1 MEKTTCLKA
10 KYVIGFENDEHVVYE
25 NGQVVFRGDTILYCG
40 NDYDGQADETIDLGL
55 SIISPG
61 FIDLDSDIDTDH
73 SLIDVAFPKSGKDE
87 DRFQINRAVRRG
99 DPYTDEDYLT
109 RQKYSIAQLIKNG
122 ITTAMPIE
130 GELFHGFSQSYRE
143 HELLA
148 QASIEMGMRMY
159 VGPSFKSATDR
170 KLYIDVD
177 KEREKQSFE
186 DAIKFFDKFNGIE
199 GDLIRS
205 FVNPCQ
211 LAITRKEI
219 LLDAFEFAKCKNAPY
234 RLHACEGVHEWEY
247 TKHHFGMTTIDW
259 FESIGLLGD
268 NLLIP
273 HCVTAKNSELKKLAQ
288 NGVSVIH
295 TPFAEAHVGSALL
308 SFGKYA
314 AYGINMTMGTD
325 AQPND
330 MIRNMRF
337 AWDLDRLCFRKR
349 MFFRYHEDGTTE
361 QLLSYEPDYPRT
373 TAKTFFDAATI
384 NGAVALR
391 RDDIGKLCKGAKA
404 DIISVDLNDIQVGPY
419 QDILRTLIVSC
430 TGANVTNTIING
442 KFVMRDK
449 HLIGID
455 EEKLLAEGQKV
466 YNKFLS
472 LYEEYDAKGRSFQ
485 SFFPDSLKLIK
496 KD

>member
-1 MEKTTCLKA
+1 MGKVTRLNA
-10 KYVIGFENDEHVVYE
+10 KFVIGFEDGQHVVYE
-25 NGQVVFRGDTILYCG
+25 DGQVVYENDTIIYCG
-40 NDYDGQADETIDLGL
+40 NSYDGIADETMDYGL

-61 FIDLDSDIDTDH
+61 FIDLDSDVDTDH
-73 SLIDVAFPKSGKDE
+73 SLIDVDFPKSEKDE
-87 DRFQINRAVRRG
+87 DRFVINRKIRST
-99 DPYTDEDYLT
+99 DPYTDEDFLA

-130 GELFHGFSQSYRE
+130 GELFHGFSQTYRE

-148 QASIEMGMRMY
+148 QASLEMGMRMY
-159 VGPSFKSATDR
+159 VAPSFKSATDR
-170 KLYIDVD
+170 QLYIDVD
-177 KEREKQSFE
+177 FEREKKAFQ
-186 DAIKFFDKFNGIE
+186 DALRFFDNFDGK
-199 GDLIRS
+199 GDGLIRS

-219 LLDAFEFAKCKNAPY
+219 LLDAFEFAKVKNAPY

-247 TKHHFGMTTIDW
+247 TKHHFNMTTIDW
-259 FESIGLLGD
+259 FESIGLIGD

-273 HCVTAKNSELKKLAQ
+273 HCVTAKDSEIKKLAQ

-295 TPFAEAHVGSALL
+295 TPYAEAHVGSGLL
-308 SFGKYA
+308 SFGKYE

-337 AWDLDRLCFRKR
+337 AWDLDRLCYRKR
-349 MFFRYHEDGTTE
+349 MFIRHMEDGSVQ
-361 QLLSYEPDYPRT
+361 QLLDYEPNYKRT

-404 DIISVDLNDIQVGPY
+404 DIITVDLNNLEIGPY
-419 QDILRTLIVSC
+419 QDVLRTLIVSC
-430 TGANVTNTIING
+430 TGANVSNTIING
-442 KFVMRDK
+442 RFVMKDNK
-449 HLIGID
+449 LVGID
-455 EEKLLAEGQKV
+455 ETKLLSDGQRV
-466 YNKFLS
+466 YDKFLS
-472 LYEEYDAKGRSFQ
+472 LYEEYDAKGRSFE
-485 SFFPDSLKLIK
+485 SFFPPSLKVIK
-496 KD
+496 K